1 MADYEK
7 KDYDVNAASAEHGV
21 QDIVKERGAA
31 TGEAADLYGGMF
43 SCQRVRFDQFEAR
56 CA

>member
-1 MADYEK
+1 MADYDK
-7 KDYDVNAASAEHGV
+7 KDYNISAGSADHGV

-43 SCQRVRFDQFEAR
+43 SDAIDRFEA
-56 CA
+56 AG